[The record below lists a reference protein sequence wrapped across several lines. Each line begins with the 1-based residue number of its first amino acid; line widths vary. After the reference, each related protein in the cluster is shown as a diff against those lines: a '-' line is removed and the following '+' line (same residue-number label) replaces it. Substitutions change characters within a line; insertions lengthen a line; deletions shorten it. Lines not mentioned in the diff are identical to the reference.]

1 MGMFSSC
8 YTPYDEGPNPC
19 ASALIGAGG
28 LVLIEGIMETCYY
41 KTLDQWPW
49 WPEVWFESALTTSDI
64 WIRIEL
70 LAPLID
76 VVETVSSEAAPVHHG
91 LM

>member
-1 MGMFSSC
+1 
-8 YTPYDEGPNPC
+8 
-19 ASALIGAGG
+19 
-28 LVLIEGIMETCYY
+28 METCYY
-41 KTLDQWPW
+41 MTLDQWPW

-76 VVETVSSEAAPVHHG
+76 IVETVSSEAAPVHHR
-91 LM
+91 LI